1 MEDEQPLN
9 SNANNS
15 NPMWRHSVISTTLSS
30 LPLTRHSSAAAAAGD
45 PTEGENCGSSD
56 SSELYSKPVV
66 FLDVMWN
73 LAFVVVSVVV
83 MLLALKETPST
94 PLRVWVSGYALQ
106 CLLHVGIVWFQYRTN
121 TDFFA
126 DGDRVAANELS
137 LSQTQRHSRIVKR
150 LEFINTIVS
159 SIWWVMG
166 FYWIVVG
173 GQSLLQDSPRLYWLT
188 VVFLAFDVFFI
199 IFCIV
204 MACSFFLAIFC
215 LIPVIAIAYA
225 VATRKGA
232 SEDDIR
238 SLPKYRYRLASPLR
252 TMNNDEK
259 QDAFGT
265 GLESGSSN
273 SSNELALY
281 LEDSDCCICL
291 SSYVEGAELYTLPC
305 NHHFHCGCISKW
317 LRINATCPLCKF
329 NIHRCDTLV

>member
-9 SNANNS
+9 SNGNNINNS
-15 NPMWRHSVISTTLSS
+15 MWRHSMLSTTLS
-30 LPLTRHSSAAAAAGD
+30 LPLTRHSSHSCGD
-45 PTEGENCGSSD
+45 PMEGENCGSSSG

-83 MLLALKETPST
+83 MLLAIKERPST
-94 PLRVWVSGYALQ
+94 PLRVWVSGYAFQ
-106 CLLHVGIVWFQYRTN
+106 CLLHVGILWFHYLTN
-121 TDFFA
+121 KNSA
-126 DGDRVAANELS
+126 AAGGGGDRVAVNELS
-137 LSQTQRHSRIVKR
+137 PSQRYSSIVKK
-150 LEFINTIVS
+150 LETINTIVS
-159 SIWWVMG
+159 SIWWMMG

-215 LIPVIAIAYA
+215 LIPIIAIAYA

-232 SEDDIR
+232 CEDDIR

-252 TMNNDEK
+252 TVNNGEK

-281 LEDSDCCICL
+281 PEDSDCCICL
-291 SSYVEGAELYTLPC
+291 CPYVDGVELHTLPC

-329 NIHRCDTLV
+329 NIRRADTLV